1 MKDATTNTYQNFQKL
16 QNAEAVVQRFSLKHV
31 FENFSKFTGK
41 LQCQIFFL
49 IKLQAEACNFFKKE
63 TLAQV
68 FPVTFFEFFKDTIF
82 YRAPPVAA
90 SENGENITLIE
101 SDKR

>member
-1 MKDATTNTYQNFQKL
+1 MFLKISQNSQ
-16 QNAEAVVQRFSLKHV
+16 
-31 FENFSKFTGK
+31 ENPSVRVS
-41 LQCQIFFL
+41 FL

-63 TLAQV
+63 ILVQV
-68 FPVTFFEFFKDTIF
+68 FPVNFFEFFKDTFF

-90 SENGENITLIE
+90 SENGENVTLLE